1 MTWTVCH
8 VYVKLQVISIPILKI
23 QFNAISRNMEKYLN
37 VSFTANFDIKK
48 KCVTI
53 ACLTRSLQVF
63 RCARVYAW
71 RVVNM
76 PWHKI
81 VILNLLCDAKH
92 VKRKHVMPEKK
103 DNIKLFQRKNK
114 LLSRGWNKQW
124 NTFAYFFS
132 LRLKNLL
139 NWDAW
144 CTTHLKG

>member
-8 VYVKLQVISIPILKI
+8 VYVKLKVISIPILKI

-48 KCVTI
+48 ICVTI

-103 DNIKLFQRKNK
+103 DNILNCFKEKTNCFHVGEINNEI
-114 LLSRGWNKQW
+114 LLL
-124 NTFAYFFS
+124 TFF
-132 LRLKNLL
+132 
-139 NWDAW
+139 
-144 CTTHLKG
+144 H